1 MTALENKV
9 LGDEKPLTPMT
20 ELALQ
25 QFIGF
30 RHAVMG
36 FSIESL
42 AQEMGLTTEEWEVIR
57 DDCVFTES
65 DLEAL
70 DKYFYGEDE

>member
-1 MTALENKV
+1 MNTLASEL
-9 LGDEKPLTPMT
+9 LDDEKPLNEMA
-20 ELALQ
+20 ERAIQ

-30 RHAVMG
+30 RHAAMG

-42 AQEMGLTTEEWEVIR
+42 AQEMGLTAEEWEVIR
-57 DDCVFTES
+57 ADCIFTES
-65 DLEAL
+65 DLKTL